1 MTMSKIVEIVDL
13 KQISISTRLFE
24 QTIAIVS
31 GASWATVASIKE
43 HVNK

>member
-1 MTMSKIVEIVDL
+1 MTVSKIVEIVDL

-24 QTIAIVS
+24 QTIAFVS
-31 GASWATVASIKE
+31 DASWATVASIKK